1 MSSKYIVLAKM
12 SRRIFA
18 AIIDLLIMLIF
29 SFIIFFPCGV
39 YNAVLDQDSYDKN
52 LSQLRDI
59 YASTGLYI
67 EFGDAMVNIAS
78 IQDFEASKPD
88 ELNHFTYEYED
99 EKYEIYLV
107 DAITNFYLSKGN
119 ESGILSETYSLD
131 VIKRDLFLIRDS
143 EENSTS
149 NIKDLYLDE
158 ADNKYKISFFDSK
171 DANAIKLTSDTLNN
185 ILVEINNSI
194 SSNKN
199 ISNLL
204 HQNDMIMVYSVL
216 YLIPVTFGV
225 SIILYLI
232 IPLLAPTGETI
243 GKFIFGLG
251 VLSEDGY
258 SLKRIYLIPRF
269 LGFYLVDFLL
279 GIVSFGVVFVISYM
293 MFCFTKKRR
302 AVEDYFGKSV
312 VIDKKQSSWF
322 KNKEEEE
329 QIKMYDGD
337 VLLWK
342 TH

>member
-59 YASTGLYI
+59 YASTGLYM
-67 EFGDAMVNIAS
+67 ELGDAMVNIAS

-119 ESGILSETYSLD
+119 ESGILSETYSLV

-158 ADNKYKISFFDSK
+158 TDNKYKISFFDSE

-194 SSNKN
+194 SSNK
-199 ISNLL
+199 
-204 HQNDMIMVYSVL
+204 
-216 YLIPVTFGV
+216 
-225 SIILYLI
+225 
-232 IPLLAPTGETI
+232 
-243 GKFIFGLG
+243 
-251 VLSEDGY
+251 
-258 SLKRIYLIPRF
+258 
-269 LGFYLVDFLL
+269 
-279 GIVSFGVVFVISYM
+279 
-293 MFCFTKKRR
+293 
-302 AVEDYFGKSV
+302 
-312 VIDKKQSSWF
+312 
-322 KNKEEEE
+322 
-329 QIKMYDGD
+329 IKC
-337 VLLWK
+337 
-342 TH
+342 

>member
-39 YNAVLDQDSYDKN
+39 YNAVLDQDSYDEN

-99 EKYEIYLV
+99 EKYDIYLV

-149 NIKDLYLDE
+149 NIKDLYLDKT
-158 ADNKYKISFFDSK
+158 DNKYKISFFDSE

-185 ILVEINNSI
+185 ISK
-194 SSNKN
+194 SNEY
-199 ISNLL
+199 
-204 HQNDMIMVYSVL
+204 MVYSVL

-279 GIVSFGVVFVISYM
+279 GIVTFGVVFVISYM

-337 VLLWK
+337 VLL
-342 TH
+342 